1 MAWNDTPPTEDE
13 LKNTKTMWYDTPPTQ
28 EELDSTDT
36 QLKALAGG
44 VAQGATFGFAPQIGA
59 TLETGLETIT
69 GDIPQEQSLLER
81 YRQLREENIA
91 GMEKL
96 REENPWTYGTGEL
109 VGGAAIPLGAGA
121 KIGQKA
127 FQAGKTALQAGK
139 GMQAARTA
147 AALRT
152 GIESAK
158 IGTVAGGLTGIAKS
172 EGDVSKVIE
181 DVGEGNLSAAA
192 EELEKISSSAKT
204 GAEIGAAGGM
214 VLGGGGQL
222 VGKAAGRGIL
232 SISRS
237 LEDQVN
243 TWRNLLSAAR
253 ASYKGKPVVGEKA
266 KEEISNQ
273 IEQKLVEPLA
283 KDLQASLKMFG
294 QKKGDILNLA
304 DDLKYNKNVTDDL
317 NSMRDTIEQIPTRG
331 DAVGQ
336 QEKDRLMGLIDTYQ
350 NALNKVK
357 APIGDNQEAAKMAL
371 TNIQNKLVK
380 EGEVLGE
387 RQSLSPIQIDEKKN
401 LVYFTDL
408 KNGKVYS
415 RPYMPEEPVSPL
427 AQGKEILR
435 TESGTG
441 VMAKPELTPSEEMLS
456 KEPGQFISKEKP
468 KYESMMS
475 PKELDTAA
483 KQAYDL
489 LQRSETAMGRKTA
502 GEIYGKFK
510 DLTRESLSDLAPAY
524 YSANKGF
531 SYTKDALQILA
542 PKLDSFDNLDKMK
555 AKDMLTEFFQG
566 LASST
571 KGGDSA
577 RKRFENFVDKYK
589 VVNPKLLDKLKPE
602 IEELATRY
610 DLNRDAARSGIQGI
624 LGTLEGLGVRTGA
637 GIGNV
642 AKTIKDA
649 PKQLI
654 SAGKEYINSKSPE
667 QLQSLAHSLSAQGQQ
682 FSKYVDTLQRAVN
695 MDQRARNAAMFDLL
709 QHSDFRE
716 AMDKIQENKSKE
728 EMVKKE

>member
-192 EELEKISSSAKT
+192 EELEKIGSSAKT

-380 EGEVLGE
+380 EGEVLGAT
-387 RQSLSPIQIDEKKN
+387 SLPITGPTSN
-401 LVYFTDL
+401 SYVLV
-408 KNGKVYS
+408 
-415 RPYMPEEPVSPL
+415 
-427 AQGKEILR
+427 
-435 TESGTG
+435 
-441 VMAKPELTPSEEMLS
+441 MLS
-456 KEPGQFISKEKP
+456 LLAGGSLLYSVSKRLEK
-468 KYESMMS
+468 
-475 PKELDTAA
+475 
-483 KQAYDL
+483 
-489 LQRSETAMGRKTA
+489 
-502 GEIYGKFK
+502 I
-510 DLTRESLSDLAPAY
+510 
-524 YSANKGF
+524 
-531 SYTKDALQILA
+531 
-542 PKLDSFDNLDKMK
+542 
-555 AKDMLTEFFQG
+555 
-566 LASST
+566 
-571 KGGDSA
+571 
-577 RKRFENFVDKYK
+577 
-589 VVNPKLLDKLKPE
+589 
-602 IEELATRY
+602 
-610 DLNRDAARSGIQGI
+610 
-624 LGTLEGLGVRTGA
+624 
-637 GIGNV
+637 
-642 AKTIKDA
+642 
-649 PKQLI
+649 
-654 SAGKEYINSKSPE
+654 
-667 QLQSLAHSLSAQGQQ
+667 
-682 FSKYVDTLQRAVN
+682 
-695 MDQRARNAAMFDLL
+695 
-709 QHSDFRE
+709 
-716 AMDKIQENKSKE
+716 
-728 EMVKKE
+728 